1 MISCSNTNQM
11 ATLVSSLLLVFPRQ
25 SRSYCNAAKTRS
37 SCMGSF
43 VVVCFA
49 CLVSSTFLSWSLV
62 NSLQV
67 MVYLIVLSLSF
78 FLLINHLSFYLSSIF
93 FPILILIFSPV
104 PFVMKKTMHVN
115 ISALL
120 SVSLS
125 YAPYIALS
133 GTRTDGLLPMNN
145 SNSGIR
151 LGLCA
156 YLKEFGC

>member
-78 FLLINHLSFYLSSIF
+78 FFVNQPFVFLLIFDFLSYLDSYLFSC
-93 FPILILIFSPV
+93 PIRNEKDDACQYISPV
-104 PFVMKKTMHVN
+104 ISLPFVC
-115 ISALL
+115 ALYC
-120 SVSLS
+120 SVWDS
-125 YAPYIALS
+125 YRWPS
-133 GTRTDGLLPMNN
+133 PH
-145 SNSGIR
+145 
-151 LGLCA
+151 
-156 YLKEFGC
+156 E